1 MAQLSIFIYQEND
14 STEGDGAGFIE
25 RAHMD
30 GEVTHCFAALLH
42 LPSDLSGPPN
52 ARKLKIRPDIGL

>member
-25 RAHMD
+25 RAYMD
-30 GEVTHCFAALLH
+30 GEVTHCFAALFH
-42 LPSDLSGPPN
+42 LPSDLASPQSLEN
-52 ARKLKIRPDIGL
+52 